1 VTAELSLFPDL
12 DIGGAICKNSRQIS
26 VAARNYITAVL
37 SFNVGSSEP
46 AMVNDPSQRWEN
58 INVGS
63 TREVID
69 QRKIINGVSR
79 DCRHNAKYI

>member
-1 VTAELSLFPDL
+1 
-12 DIGGAICKNSRQIS
+12 
-26 VAARNYITAVL
+26 
-37 SFNVGSSEP
+37 
-46 AMVNDPSQRWEN
+46 MVNDPSQRWEN

-69 QRKIINGVSR
+69 QREIINGVR